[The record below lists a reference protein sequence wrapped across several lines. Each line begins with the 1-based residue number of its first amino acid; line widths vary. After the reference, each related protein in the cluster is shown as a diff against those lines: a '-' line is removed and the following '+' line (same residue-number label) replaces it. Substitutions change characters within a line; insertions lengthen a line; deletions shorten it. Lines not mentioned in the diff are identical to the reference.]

1 MRFSSIFYKTCVLL
15 LKPIVKIF
23 FPYEIKG
30 KENADKI
37 SGGYILCSNHLSAWD
52 PILLMVARPRPVY
65 FMAKSELF
73 KNKILGRILY
83 ALGTF
88 PVKRG
93 KGDGEAIK
101 HAAEISTSG
110 NILGIFIEG
119 TRSKTG
125 EFLRPRSGVALLA
138 SETES
143 PILPVCITGSSK
155 DNKIHIFKRT
165 FIVYGD
171 PIVQGKI
178 SIDNNAR
185 KEIKERTHEI
195 MESIK
200 DLRRVEI

>member
-1 MRFSSIFYKTCVLL
+1 M

-30 KENADKI
+30 KENTDKI

-52 PILLMVARPRPVY
+52 PIFLMVIHPHPVY

-73 KNKILGRILY
+73 KNKLLGGILSAVG
-83 ALGTF
+83 AF
-88 PVKRG
+88 PVQRG

-110 NILGIFIEG
+110 KILGIFIEG

-143 PILPVCITGSSK
+143 PVLPVCITGSSN
-155 DNKIHIFKRT
+155 DNKIHIFKKT
-165 FIVYGD
+165 FIVYGE
-171 PIVQGKI
+171 PIVKGKI
-178 SIDNNAR
+178 NVENNAR
-185 KEIKERTHEI
+185 REIKERTQEI

-200 DLRRVEI
+200 CLRRVET